1 VFTAGF
7 GAAKLLVC
15 ASGDIWVGRQI
26 EISKSMK
33 REGGREIEEGDG
45 KV

>member
-1 VFTAGF
+1 VFTAGS

-15 ASGDIWVGRQI
+15 V

-33 REGGREIEEGDG
+33 REGGREIEEGEG